1 MPEVTNARVRARFSF
16 SVKINFIL
24 GLGLAILVA
33 VGTLAYRSIDELV
46 DASRYEGTA
55 LIQLGHLEAFIA
67 QHYWSAWR
75 TIGCDGSTR

>member
-1 MPEVTNARVRARFSF
+1 MRVRLSF

-46 DASRYEGTA
+46 DASRYEGAA
-55 LIQLGHLEAFIA
+55 LI
-67 QHYWSAWR
+67 
-75 TIGCDGSTR
+75 